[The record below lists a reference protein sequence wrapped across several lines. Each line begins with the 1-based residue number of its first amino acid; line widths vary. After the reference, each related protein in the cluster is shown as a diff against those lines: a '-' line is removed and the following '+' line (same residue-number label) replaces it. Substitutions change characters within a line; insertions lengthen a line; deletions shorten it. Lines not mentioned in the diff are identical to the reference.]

1 MRNMT
6 DRRRFVRLSSAA
18 LASLPVLGR
27 DTVAAAESTN
37 ARSPIAF
44 FEKPLQSLSVDELAD
59 TLAGIGFDG
68 VEATIRKGGRIEP
81 ERAAGE
87 LPGYVAALAR
97 RNLRIL
103 VMATSIARADQPH
116 AEATLRAAAKL
127 GVKTYRLAGLKYD
140 LKKPIRAQLDALKP
154 QLRELAALNRELGL
168 TAVYQNHAGSSN
180 VGGPIWDLDHLME
193 EFDPKEIAVAYDI
206 RHAMVEGSSAWPV
219 SFRMIRPRI
228 RAVYVKDFVFEKG
241 RAKNVPMGEGHVG
254 KKFYDVLKQS
264 GYMGPISIHSPY
276 IRAKS
281 RKDALAA
288 RDAIKRDLEHLREWM
303 RG

>member
-1 MRNMT
+1 MT

-18 LASLPVLGR
+18 LASLPAVAR
-27 DTVAAAESTN
+27 MTHAAAEPSN
-37 ARSPIAF
+37 LRNPIAF
-44 FEKPLQSLSVDELAD
+44 FEKPLQSLSADELAD
-59 TLAGIGFDG
+59 TLAEIGFDG

-81 ERAAGE
+81 ERAADE

-103 VMATSIARADQPH
+103 VMATSINRADQPH

-154 QLRELAALNRELGL
+154 QLRELAALNRELGI

-219 SFRMIRPRI
+219 SFNLIRPRI
-228 RAVYVKDFVFEKG
+228 QAVYVKDFVFEKG

-254 KKFYDVLKQS
+254 EKFYKALKQS
-264 GYMGPISIHSPY
+264 GYTGAISIHSPY
-276 IRAKS
+276 IRAKN
-281 RKDALAA
+281 RTEALAA
-288 RDAIKRDLEHLREWM
+288 RDAIRRDLEHLRGQM
-303 RG
+303 GK